1 MSIDTTTSEGH
12 SAPAEPPTPSELR
25 AELQRMI
32 VADLLGPVGG
42 EDEELPGRGQVRD
55 RYLVGALAPK
65 GSIGVDPERNAE
77 PVVEGDAAPDLPGEV
92 PDTDQSAAQASMFPS
107 SIGLSCVV
115 VPEVTELVLTA
126 SWGQYVKEVRELEE
140 LGDETGAPSGATAAA
155 RPARVWQ
162 RYPVEGE
169 VVIPLTEGVFGPF
182 SVAAGHPG
190 VVVRGRVSKREDFSL
205 VSAFLVNEQDKA
217 ATNSDERW
225 LFQATFML
233 AAPGG
238 DGALPAFV
246 GRDVALFEHGV
257 AGSYGSEDEV
267 ALLELQYRNHIE
279 FATGH
284 GTAVHAVMAT
294 DAQGVRDPTRARR
307 LETRV
312 IPSFEV
318 PRTEAPTAEEE
329 PMLSGAVLDMAA
341 LARTP
346 QSGLRAALEPLVGAY
361 EAWIDNQAIRPAY
374 PDARLG
380 GHEAAIEVALLTAR
394 QAAAR
399 IRAGIDVLVRDPDAA
414 EAFSF
419 ANEAMWQQRIRT
431 VATAHRPASDGDDD
445 AHFELAAALTDA
457 DLPANRSWRPF
468 QLAFILLNIPA
479 LTDPTHPE
487 RLHDSGLVDLLFFPT
502 GGGKTEA
509 YLGLTAFTLAIRR
522 LQGTVAGHGPEGVAV
537 LMRYTLRLLTSDQ
550 FSRAS
555 ALICACEVI
564 RRAKVVDDSRW
575 GDTPFRI
582 GLWVGSSLTPNRGK
596 ESQAAIEEQ
605 RSGKRVRG
613 SQPVILTSCP
623 WCGRRLDTGADAR
636 YDPDRWRTLVF
647 CGDPLGQCAFTEGAS
662 NKEGLPVVTVD
673 EEIYRLLPAL
683 LISTADKW
691 AQLPLKGPLHLL
703 FGRVARRCERHG
715 YRSAEL
721 DVTSDRTEA
730 DKHNKTAQLPAAK
743 TLDCDPLRPPDLIIQ
758 DELHLLAGPL
768 GTLVGLY
775 ESVIDELASWE
786 VGETTVRP
794 KVIASTATV
803 RRAAQQ
809 VHALFWRG
817 LSVFP
822 PPVLDVEDSFFAR
835 QRAVAS
841 DGADGEMAGAPG
853 RLYLGICAPGQRMAS
868 VETRVFTTVLA
879 ASQVLYERYGA
890 AADPWMTMVAYF
902 SALREL
908 GGAKR
913 LVDDDVRSRLRNA
926 DKRGLAQRS
935 GMIVR
940 ELTSRI
946 SSGEVGGRLD
956 ELMVRFD
963 PNAPKESAKPIDVL
977 LATNMISVGVDV
989 ARLGLMVC
997 VGQPKATAEYI
1008 QATSR
1013 VGRTDAGPGLVVSL
1027 YNWAR
1032 PRDFSHYETF
1042 EHYHGTFYRQV
1053 EALSVTP
1060 FAIRAL
1066 DRGLTAVFV
1075 ALLRQHLGSVANWNP
1090 NNGAQAV
1097 MTTGHPVVSEAIDR
1111 LATRAEN
1118 VSGKPGMAAFVRAQL
1133 QQRLDEWAREQLK
1146 AAGGGATL
1154 GYQDKATVVGLLST
1168 PTVGDWPLWAV
1179 PNSLREVEPTI
1190 NLIIDE
1196 RDWSI
1201 EHPRPWAAPGTGGP
1215 APSQPTVEDPDP
1227 GSEAE
1232 FTRDLLGDADT
1243 VAP

>member
-1 MSIDTTTSEGH
+1 LLSEG
-12 SAPAEPPTPSELR
+12 
-25 AELQRMI
+25 I
-32 VADLLGPVGG
+32 
-42 EDEELPGRGQVRD
+42 
-55 RYLVGALAPK
+55 
-65 GSIGVDPERNAE
+65 
-77 PVVEGDAAPDLPGEV
+77 
-92 PDTDQSAAQASMFPS
+92 
-107 SIGLSCVV
+107 
-115 VPEVTELVLTA
+115 
-126 SWGQYVKEVRELEE
+126 
-140 LGDETGAPSGATAAA
+140 
-155 RPARVWQ
+155 
-162 RYPVEGE
+162 
-169 VVIPLTEGVFGPF
+169 FGPLP
-182 SVAAGHPG
+182 VAVEYPG
-190 VVVRGRVSKREDFSL
+190 VVVRGRVTKREGFSL
-205 VSAFLVNEQDKA
+205 VSAFLVNEQEKA

-225 LFQATFML
+225 LFQARFTL
-233 AAPGG
+233 AAVGG
-238 DGALPAFV
+238 DSSVPAFV
-246 GRDVALFEHGV
+246 WRDAALADHGA
-257 AGSYGSEDEV
+257 AGSYDSEDEV
-267 ALLELQYRNHIE
+267 ALLDLQYRNRVE
-279 FATGH
+279 FVTGH
-284 GTAVHAVMAT
+284 GTAVHVVLAT
-294 DAQGVRDPTRARR
+294 AAEDVHDPTRACR
-307 LETRV
+307 LETQV

-318 PRTEAPTAEEE
+318 PRTEAPNAEEE
-329 PMLSGAVLDMAA
+329 PMLASAVLDMAT
-341 LARTP
+341 LAQTP
-346 QSGLRAALEPLVGAY
+346 QASLRAALEPLVDAY
-361 EAWIDNQAIRPAY
+361 EAWIDTQATRPG
-374 PDARLG
+374 DSGARLA
-380 GHEAAIEVALLTAR
+380 GHDAAIEVALITAR
-394 QAAAR
+394 LAAAR
-399 IRAGIDVLVRDPDAA
+399 IRAGIEVLAQDANAA

-419 ANEAMWQQRIRT
+419 ANEAMWRQRVRT
-431 VATAHRPASDGDDD
+431 VATARRRASGEEDDD
-445 AHFELAAALTDA
+445 ESFDLDAALDSA
-457 DLPANRSWRPF
+457 DLPVNRSWRPF

-487 RLHDSGLVDLLFFPT
+487 RLHESGLVDLLFFPT

-564 RRAKVVDDSRW
+564 RRTKVAKDSRW

-613 SQPVILTSCP
+613 SQPVVLMACP

-647 CGDPLGQCAFTEGAS
+647 CGDPLGACPFTEGAS

-703 FGRVARRCERHG
+703 FGRAARRCERHG

-721 DVTSDRTEA
+721 DVTSDRTET
-730 DKHNKTAQLPAAK
+730 DKHNKTAQLPSAK

-775 ESVIDELASWE
+775 EAVIDELASWQ

-794 KVIASTATV
+794 KVVASTATV

-817 LSVFP
+817 LAVFP

-835 QRAVAS
+835 QRAVVSGDEGKSAS
-841 DGADGEMAGAPG
+841 VPG

-879 ASQVLYERYGA
+879 AGQVLYERYGA

-913 LVDDDVRSRLRNA
+913 LVEDDVRSRLRNA
-926 DKRGLAQRS
+926 EKRGLAQRS
-935 GMIVR
+935 GMVVR

-963 PNAPKESAKPIDVL
+963 PDAPEDSAKPIDVL

-1013 VGRTDAGPGLVVSL
+1013 VGRTDAGPGLVISL

-1042 EHYHGTFYRQV
+1042 EHYHSTYYRQV

-1075 ALLRQHLGSVANWNP
+1075 ALLRQHLGSVADWNP
-1090 NNGAQAV
+1090 NSGAQAV
-1097 MTTGHPVVSEAIDR
+1097 VTTGHPVVSEAIDR

-1133 QQRLDEWAREQLK
+1133 QHRLDEWNREQLK

-1154 GYQDKATVVGLLST
+1154 GYQDKATVAGLLST

-1196 RDWSI
+1196 KDWSI
-1201 EHPRPWAAPGTGGP
+1201 EHPRPWAPAGTGAAP
-1215 APSQPTVEDPDP
+1215 PSQPTVEDPDP
-1227 GSEAE
+1227 GSEGE
-1232 FTRDLLGDADT
+1232 FEGDLLDDAGV